1 MRGKTAL
8 WVPGCDHAGIS
19 TQTVVE
25 KMLWRTE
32 KKTRHDLG
40 REKFLETAMEWK
52 EVYDMQ
58 STLIWHTSAY
68 ESLQAITRRLVLQND
83 A

>member
-1 MRGKTAL
+1 MQGKTVL
-8 WVPGCDHAGIS
+8 WVPGVDHAGIS

-25 KMLWRTE
+25 KMLWRTQ

-52 EVYDMQ
+52 E
-58 STLIWHTSAY
+58 
-68 ESLQAITRRLVLQND
+68 RREMVRK
-83 A
+83 